1 MMRRRA
7 TYVILADGR
16 RVKPWVRSLPA
27 MSATQAVRH
36 RRARMEKLLGPGKRS
51 QGETGETR

>member
-1 MMRRRA
+1 MTRRRA

-36 RRARMEKLLGPGKRS
+36 RRARMEKLLGPSARGRA
-51 QGETGETR
+51 ERGETR

>member
-1 MMRRRA
+1 MKRR

-27 MSATQAVRH
+27 TSATQTQRR
-36 RRARMEKLLGPGKRS
+36 RRARLARSLGPSLRDTKD
-51 QGETGETR
+51 

>member
-1 MMRRRA
+1 MNRRP
-7 TYVILADGR
+7 YVILADGR

-36 RRARMEKLLGPGKRS
+36 RRARMARSLGPSLRDTKD
-51 QGETGETR
+51 